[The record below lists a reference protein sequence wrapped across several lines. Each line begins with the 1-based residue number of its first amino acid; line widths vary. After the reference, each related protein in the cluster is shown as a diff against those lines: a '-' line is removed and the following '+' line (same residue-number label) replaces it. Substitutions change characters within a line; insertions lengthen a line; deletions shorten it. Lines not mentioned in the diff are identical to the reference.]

1 MNDELIPTGGILSG
15 KEDFLFHIRL
25 SKSGMIEVYV
35 DIEGR
40 EYGIVMDAES
50 ISKLDA
56 MIYESYRRRMT

>member
-15 KEDFLFHIRL
+15 KEDFLFHVRL
-25 SKSGMIEVYV
+25 SKSGMIEMYA
-35 DIEGR
+35 DIEDR